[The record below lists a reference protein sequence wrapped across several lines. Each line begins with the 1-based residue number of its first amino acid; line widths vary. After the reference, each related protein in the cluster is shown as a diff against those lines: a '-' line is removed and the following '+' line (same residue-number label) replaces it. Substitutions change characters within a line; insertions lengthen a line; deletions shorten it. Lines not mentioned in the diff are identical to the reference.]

1 MTRDEIRA
9 QVVRALRKVAPESDP
24 SSIDARSDLRD
35 ALDLDS
41 MDFLG
46 FVTAVHEALHVDI
59 PEVDYPKVRTLDD
72 VSSYVAAKLGVA

>member
-1 MTRDEIRA
+1 MNRDEIRA
-9 QVVRALRKVAPESDP
+9 HVLRALRKVAPEMDP
-24 SSIDARSDLRD
+24 STLDAYSDLRD

-59 PEVDYPKVRTLDD
+59 PEADYPKVRTLDD
-72 VSSYVAAKLGVA
+72 ASSYIAAKLGVA